1 MESSPVKILVP
12 GNHLMAGLLG
22 QQDELL
28 RLIEKENP
36 DAHIS
41 VRGNEI
47 TIGGDDA
54 ERIGRLFEE
63 MIIVLEAGQTLD
75 SAQVKRT
82 IDMMHDDVRPSEVL
96 TAELLKSSRGRAV
109 RPKTAGQKAYAD
121 AIASNVV
128 TFGIG
133 PAGTGK
139 SYLAVAL
146 AVQALQAHQVSRIIL
161 TRPAVEAGER
171 LGFLPGDLMAKVDPY
186 LRPLYDALH
195 DLLEPEGAQ
204 RLFDRGTVEVA
215 PLAFMRGR
223 TLNSSF
229 IILDEA
235 QNTSPEQMKMFLTRI
250 GFGSK
255 AVITGDITQID
266 VPGGRSG
273 TGRIGIGAVG
283 HQGPR
288 LRPPDPAGCRAPPH
302 RGRHRRRLRARD
314 GFCGPG
320 GYELGSSMSVDI
332 YAADEQADHPV
343 AVDRWSE
350 LARMALM
357 AEGITTDTEVS
368 LLFVDEPSIAALN
381 ERFLGKS
388 GPTDVLSFPIEDEV
402 ERSGRSPD
410 QGGTGPGSVETDTDR
425 FLLLGDVV
433 ICPAVAARNAVDH
446 GASFDDELALLVV
459 HGILHLLGMDHQV
472 DAEAE
477 RMEQREQ
484 QLLARYY
491 RVGS

>member
-1 MESSPVKILVP
+1 VESSPVKILVP

-273 TGRIGIGAVG
+273 LVGLEPVLSGIKDLAFV
-283 HQGPR
+283 HLTQR
-288 LRPPDPAGCRAPPH
+288 DVV
-302 RGRHRRRLRARD
+302 RHRIVA
-314 GFCGPG
+314 
-320 GYELGSSMSVDI
+320 DI
-332 YAADEQADHPV
+332 
-343 AVDRWSE
+343 
-350 LARMALM
+350 
-357 AEGITTDTEVS
+357 
-368 LLFVDEPSIAALN
+368 
-381 ERFLGKS
+381 
-388 GPTDVLSFPIEDEV
+388 
-402 ERSGRSPD
+402 
-410 QGGTGPGSVETDTDR
+410 
-425 FLLLGDVV
+425 
-433 ICPAVAARNAVDH
+433 VAAYERGSGLPAPEAGTPS
-446 GASFDDELALLVV
+446 GA
-459 HGILHLLGMDHQV
+459 
-472 DAEAE
+472 
-477 RMEQREQ
+477 R
-484 QLLARYY
+484 
-491 RVGS
+491 